1 MNANLITP
9 KFWTLCVFGLHF
21 LMRRQELTFM
31 LLPIINS
38 LKFYIMWSDLAEVGS
53 ILVNKEFE
61 RILTEQESLSSALFS
76 MLSQKNY
83 ELQAA

>member
-1 MNANLITP
+1 
-9 KFWTLCVFGLHF
+9 
-21 LMRRQELTFM
+21 MRRQELTFM